1 MKQAQQNQLS
11 KLPKLQKKII
21 LYFIQ
26 MQFRQYGNVEIDVDK
41 MGIDMLSLSGHK
53 IYGPKGVG
61 ALYVRKGIEFEK
73 FMNGGGQEKNK
84 RAGTENVAGIV
95 GLGKACELSNRNL
108 KNHIQKVKALRD
120 YLLDR
125 LTHEF
130 PNIKINGSLE
140 KRLPRQ
146 SKCFI

>member
-1 MKQAQQNQLS
+1 
-11 KLPKLQKKII
+11 
-21 LYFIQ
+21 

-130 PNIKINGSLE
+130 PNIKINGRLA

>member
-1 MKQAQQNQLS
+1 
-11 KLPKLQKKII
+11 
-21 LYFIQ
+21 

>member
-1 MKQAQQNQLS
+1 
-11 KLPKLQKKII
+11 
-21 LYFIQ
+21 
-26 MQFRQYGNVEIDVDK
+26 MQFRRYGNVEIDVAR

-61 ALYVRKGIEFEK
+61 ALYVRKGIEFEN